1 MTWAYQTQNSHLTIY
16 EKLEKDRWECGG
28 DNNNNRSEKGEA
40 RL

>member
-1 MTWAYQTQNSHLTIY
+1 LTIY

-28 DNNNNRSEKGEA
+28 DNNNDDNNNNGSEKGEA